1 MRKLFLVLVAIFLM
15 ATSVHALSETETGPQ
30 EITVC
35 YMTGTSD
42 VVSGSVVVLQ
52 TTSPT
57 YIGREVTG
65 TTTEALDIYGVVVD
79 TNNYTPEDMASGKW
93 VRVQT
98 YGYTP
103 IVRVDTSA
111 ASRSVTAGNG
121 LYTSGTVFRAV
132 TAGAGCVTGN
142 VAAMET
148 STANG
153 TTATVRGF
161 IGL

>member
-52 TTSPT
+52 TSSPT

-79 TNNYTPEDMASGKW
+79 TNNYTPEDMVGGKW

-103 IVRVDTSA
+103 IVRVNTVGA
-111 ASRSVTAGNG
+111 RSVTVGDG

-132 TAGAGCVTGN
+132 TAAAGCVTGN
-142 VAAMET
+142 VAAME
-148 STANG
+148 A
-153 TTATVRGF
+153 
-161 IGL
+161 